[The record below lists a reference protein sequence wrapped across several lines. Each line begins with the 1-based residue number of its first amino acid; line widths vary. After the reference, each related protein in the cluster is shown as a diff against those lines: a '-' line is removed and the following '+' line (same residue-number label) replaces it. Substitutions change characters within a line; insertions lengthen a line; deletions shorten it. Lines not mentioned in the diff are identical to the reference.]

1 MRRNAGYKRRLMMKS
16 LTNSPEL
23 PENVPNSF
31 GNQDGTLVK
40 PGALLYITPFDD
52 YDMIATKFRYGSRNK
67 L

>member
-1 MRRNAGYKRRLMMKS
+1 MMKS